1 MLSSR
6 DGLVKIRANVAGEV
20 ELRAKVGQIVVP
32 RQILAVVEGDSEIES
47 LSVRRPSVVVSLD
60 IECGSEVPAQ
70 TVLMVVRELQE

>member
-1 MLSSR
+1 
-6 DGLVKIRANVAGEV
+6 
-20 ELRAKVGQIVVP
+20 
-32 RQILAVVEGDSEIES
+32 VEGDSEIES